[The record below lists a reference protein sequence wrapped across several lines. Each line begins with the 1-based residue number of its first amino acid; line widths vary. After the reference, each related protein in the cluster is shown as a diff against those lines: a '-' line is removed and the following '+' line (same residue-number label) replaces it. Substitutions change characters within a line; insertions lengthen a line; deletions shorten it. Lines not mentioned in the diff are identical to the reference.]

1 MKIKPEEGNET
12 FCIAPWTHT
21 YLSPQSE
28 RRLCCAS
35 REKAEWATQYIDGDA
50 ADEGSVY
57 NPGTL
62 KDHWNSEYMKG
73 IRKDLMAGKEIPQC
87 VVCNGKLL
95 NISIYRDYF
104 TKTLFPHKVNEAFEK
119 TNDDGHTEMPPIS
132 FDYRIKNLCN
142 FKCRMCGDQLS
153 SSWES
158 ERRAM
163 GDYDAEGNADFWAQK
178 KNKPA
183 IETFQKDVAEAEL
196 WEAVKNGTIEE
207 IYWVGGEPLMWD
219 IHWEVMEY
227 LVEHD
232 LAKNVWVRY
241 NTNFSRTTYKHWDL
255 KNMLP
260 HFKTVQ
266 ICASIDGVGKNV
278 EYVRHGIKWDSWIQ
292 NFKDY
297 TFLNKKYGDYGIAFD
312 LTITTPGLFCL
323 KELLDLALE
332 LDVHTLIKTTFAF
345 DSTIMMCP
353 QVLPRELFDEVLDD
367 LIEYATPKV
376 QNTKYA
382 YWIDCLVDLKARQ
395 VFSEQ
400 YPDWEEG
407 LRNGKKRLQRVDSWR
422 KNDGLIEEIYSA
434 NPKVLEWWNSIELD
448 EAKTLPHSSL
458 L

>member
-62 KDHWNSEYMKG
+62 KDHWNSEYMRG
-73 IRKDLMAGKEIPQC
+73 IRRDLMAGKEIPQC
-87 VVCNGKLL
+87 AVCNGKLL

-163 GDYDAEGNADFWAQK
+163 GDYDADGNADFWAQK

-367 LIEYATPKV
+367 LIEYVTPKV

-448 EAKTLPHSSL
+448 EAKPLPHSSL

>member
-1 MKIKPEEGNET
+1 MKIKPEEGNKT

-35 REKAEWATQYIDGDA
+35 REKANWATQYIDGET
-50 ADEGSVY
+50 ADDDSVY

-62 KDHWNSEYMKG
+62 KEHWNSDYMNG

-87 VVCNGKLL
+87 AVCNGKLL

-104 TKTLFPHKVNEAFEK
+104 TKTLFPHKVDEAFEK
-119 TNDDGHTEMPPIS
+119 TDDSGRTEMPPIS

-158 ERRAM
+158 ERRQM
-163 GDYDAEGNADFWAQK
+163 GDNADFWAQK

-183 IETFQKDVAEAEL
+183 IENFQRDVAEAEL

-207 IYWVGGEPLMWD
+207 IYWVGGEPLMWE

-227 LVEHD
+227 LVKHD

-255 KNMLP
+255 KEMLP

-278 EYVRHGIKWDSWIQ
+278 EYVRHGINWNSWIQ

-297 TFLNKKYGDYGIAFD
+297 TFLNKQYGDYGIAFD

-353 QVLPRELFDEVLDD
+353 QVLPRELYDEVLDD
-367 LIEYATPKV
+367 LIEYVTPKV
-376 QNTKYA
+376 QNTKYS

-422 KNDGLIEEIYSA
+422 KNDGLIEEIYST
-434 NPKVLEWWNSIELD
+434 NPKVLDWWNSVNLE
-448 EAKTLPHSSL
+448 EAKTLPNSSL

>member
-1 MKIKPEEGNET
+1 MKIKPSEGNKT
-12 FCIAPWTHT
+12 FCMAPWSHT

-73 IRKDLMAGKEIPQC
+73 IRRDLMAGKEIPQC
-87 VVCNGKLL
+87 AVCNDKLL

-104 TKTLFPHKVNEAFEK
+104 TKTLFPNKVDEAFEK
-119 TNDDGHTEMPPIS
+119 TRDDGYTEMPPIS
-132 FDYRIKNLCN
+132 FDYRVRNLCN

-153 SSWES
+153 SSWEA

-163 GDYDAEGNADFWAQK
+163 GDYDMEGNADFWARK
-178 KNKPA
+178 ENKPA
-183 IETFQKDVAEAEL
+183 IEKFQAEVAEAEL

-207 IYWVGGEPLMWD
+207 IYWVGGEPLMWE
-219 IHWEVMEY
+219 IHWEIMEY
-227 LVEHD
+227 LVEND

-255 KNMLP
+255 KEMLP
-260 HFKTVQ
+260 HFKMVQ
-266 ICASIDGVGKNV
+266 ICASIDGVGENV

-297 TFLNKKYGDYGIAFD
+297 TFLNEKYGDYGIAFD

-323 KELLDLALE
+323 KEMLDLALE

-345 DSTIMMCP
+345 DSSIMMCP
-353 QVLPRELFDEVLDD
+353 QVLPRDLYDEVLDD
-367 LIEYATPKV
+367 LLEYVTPKV
-376 QNTKYA
+376 QNTKYS
-382 YWIDCLVDLKARQ
+382 YWIDCLVDLKNRQ

-407 LRNGKKRLQRVDSWR
+407 LKNGKRRLQRVDKWR
-422 KNDGLIEEIYSA
+422 KNEGVIEEIYSQ
-434 NPKVLEWWNSIELD
+434 NPKVLEWWNSVNLSQTPEIP
-448 EAKTLPHSSL
+448 TNII
-458 L
+458 

>member
-1 MKIKPEEGNET
+1 MKIKPEEGNKT

-35 REKAEWATQYIDGDA
+35 REKANWATQYIDGET
-50 ADEGSVY
+50 ADDDSVY

-62 KDHWNSEYMKG
+62 KEHWNSDYMNG

-87 VVCNGKLL
+87 AVCNGKLL

-104 TKTLFPHKVNEAFEK
+104 TKTLFPHKVDEAFEK
-119 TNDDGHTEMPPIS
+119 TDDSGRTEMPPIS

-158 ERRAM
+158 ERRQM

-183 IETFQKDVAEAEL
+183 IENFQRDVAEAEL

-207 IYWVGGEPLMWD
+207 IYWVGGEPLMWE

-227 LVEHD
+227 LVKHD

-255 KNMLP
+255 KEMLP

-278 EYVRHGIKWDSWIQ
+278 EYVRHGINWNSWIQ

-297 TFLNKKYGDYGIAFD
+297 TFLNKQYGDYGIAFD

-353 QVLPRELFDEVLDD
+353 QVLPRELYDEVLDD
-367 LIEYATPKV
+367 LIEYVTPKV
-376 QNTKYA
+376 QNTKYS

-422 KNDGLIEEIYSA
+422 KNDGLIEEIYST
-434 NPKVLEWWNSIELD
+434 NPKVLDWWNSVNLE
-448 EAKTLPHSSL
+448 EAKTLPNSSL

>member
-104 TKTLFPHKVNEAFEK
+104 TKTLFPHKVDEAFEK

>member
-87 VVCNGKLL
+87 AVCNGKLL

-104 TKTLFPHKVNEAFEK
+104 TKTLFPHKVDEAFEK

-422 KNDGLIEEIYSA
+422 KNDGLIEEIYSV